1 MLKKVK
7 KLFSKSSHKY
17 HYYSIDNCIQKAT
30 KNSINVNLNS
40 DQDYYL
46 LEKKISGVKL
56 HIV

>member
-46 LEKKISGVKL
+46 LEKKFQE
-56 HIV
+56 